1 MATLYEQAQAYRE
14 ALLRGDRQA
23 AAALIRSYGAAYQ
36 RLGRE
41 LDSVRGAIAKAR
53 DAGLADKDI
62 PALLYRE
69 GRIQVLAEK
78 VRTEITKFAG
88 DADIIVGGAIDV
100 ARTQGAEHAG
110 QLLQMALPEG
120 VAVSPA
126 TTPGSPLAP
135 VVPESI
141 GLATGAT
148 TQVTAATQAGA
159 PVGQLLA
166 SLGPEAAKS
175 VTDALVSSIA
185 VGKNPNVVAREIRT
199 ALGGNLTRALTI
211 ARTETL
217 RAYREASRA
226 EYMANADVLRGWIWT
241 ADLSN
246 RTCAACWAQHGSVHP
261 LGEIMATHPRC
272 RCSMVPATRSWKEL
286 GFGSTPESVQIQEG
300 PAIFRR
306 LPESDQRAI
315 LGDAKYRAYAG
326 RQITLPDLVAK
337 RESPVWGPST
347 SEAGLGAAKDNAAAR
362 RLGDR

>member
-1 MATLYEQAQAYRE
+1 
-14 ALLRGDRQA
+14 
-23 AAALIRSYGAAYQ
+23 
-36 RLGRE
+36 
-41 LDSVRGAIAKAR
+41 
-53 DAGLADKDI
+53 
-62 PALLYRE
+62 
-69 GRIQVLAEK
+69 
-78 VRTEITKFAG
+78 
-88 DADIIVGGAIDV
+88 
-100 ARTQGAEHAG
+100 
-110 QLLQMALPEG
+110 
-120 VAVSPA
+120 
-126 TTPGSPLAP
+126 
-135 VVPESI
+135 
-141 GLATGAT
+141 
-148 TQVTAATQAGA
+148 
-159 PVGQLLA
+159 
-166 SLGPEAAKS
+166 
-175 VTDALVSSIA
+175 LVSSIA
-185 VGKNPNVVAREIRT
+185 EGKNPNVVAREIRT
-199 ALGGNLTRALTI
+199 ALGGNLTRSLTI

-226 EYMANADVLRGWIWT
+226 EYLANADVLRGWIWT

-315 LGDAKYRAYAG
+315 LGDAKYRAYSG